1 MATVAFAAAHHKFAK
16 GVMGLE
22 RSTSTNNFGETLSY
36 FKIKSLFILQKKKF
50 KHTAPVTDSSFVP
63 KHESLFFLKRKHES
77 LATNMPQTNKPR
89 SNVKSKGREGVKK
102 R

>member
-36 FKIKSLFILQKKKF
+36 FKIKSLIIL
-50 KHTAPVTDSSFVP
+50 P
-63 KHESLFFLKRKHES
+63 KNSNILLLYLTLVLSQNMNLFFFSLKRKHES